1 MKVGIDAISLFIP
14 AHHFPVRSL
23 AMLRDLDPDKL
34 EKGLGLRSMSMLE
47 PQSDARD
54 MAAQALLQLFEEN
67 SIDTQSLGRIYLG
80 SESHHDGAKPTASYA
95 LSQVESALGKPGC
108 FNACDVVDLTFACI
122 AGVDALLTCID
133 YVRLNP
139 GKTAIAVATDI
150 ALYEEGSAGEYT
162 QGASAVALLIAEN
175 PRLLSVEGPV
185 GVGYAGVEDFHKPLQ
200 VFDKREIAQDLLN
213 SLGLDMKA
221 DWSNAQSSF
230 WNNPKSTVATHR
242 IEPTFDGPYS
252 NECYTQRL
260 GEALARFEVEAHCQ
274 WVPHFDKLAFHLPY
288 AYQGRRMGSQLW
300 VNSLLNS
307 GSLATLEAEIGPYS
321 EDADWTK
328 KASKSELYKAFVS
341 SRMRGA
347 ERASGEMGNGYT
359 TSIFIALLGIMAQA
373 IEEGESLDSKT
384 QGFFAYGSGSKGKVF
399 QGTYQSQWAECPS
412 AKSLWEKLSSRSE
425 LDADTYLEWHR
436 QRY

>member
-14 AHHFPVRSL
+14 EHHFPVRSL
-23 AMLRDLDPDKL
+23 ASLRDLDPDKL
-34 EKGLGLRSMSMLE
+34 EKGLGLRSMSMLQ

-54 MAAQALLQLFEEN
+54 MAAQALLQLFHEN
-67 SIDTQSLGRIYLG
+67 AIDTSSLGRVYLG

-95 LSQVESALGKPGC
+95 LSQVETALGKPGC

-122 AGVDALLTCID
+122 AGVDALLSCVE

-162 QGASAVALLIAEN
+162 QGAAAMAIWVTEN
-175 PRLLSVEGPV
+175 PRLLSIENQI
-185 GVGYAGVEDFHKPLQ
+185 GVGYASVEDFHKPLQ
-200 VFDKREIAQDLLN
+200 VFDKQEIAQDLLN
-213 SLGLDMKA
+213 SLGLDMTA
-221 DWSNAQSSF
+221 DWSKAQSAF

-242 IEPTFDGPYS
+242 IEPTFDGPFS

-260 GEALARFEVEAHCQ
+260 GEALTRFEDEAQCQ
-274 WVPHFDKLAFHLPY
+274 WVRHFDKLAFHLPY
-288 AYQGRRMGSQLW
+288 ALQGRRMGSQLW
-300 VNSLLNS
+300 VNSLLHS
-307 GSLATLEAEIGPYS
+307 GSLAALEAEIGPYS

-328 KASKSELYKAFVS
+328 KASKSALYRNFVA
-341 SRMRGA
+341 SRMKGA

-359 TSIFIALLGIMAQA
+359 TSIFIALVGIMAQA
-373 IEEGESLDSKT
+373 IEEGEELNGMN

-399 QGTYQSQWAECPS
+399 QGTYQAQWAECPS
-412 AKSLWEKLSSRSE
+412 ANTLWEKLNSRTE
-425 LDADTYLEWHR
+425 LDAETYLDWHR

>member
-1 MKVGIDAISLFIP
+1 MKVGIDAISLFTP
-14 AHHFPVRSL
+14 NHHFPVRSL
-23 AMLRDLDPDKL
+23 ASLRDLDPEKL
-34 EKGLGLRSMSMLE
+34 EKGLGLRSMSMLHPE
-47 PQSDARD
+47 SDARD
-54 MAAQALLQLFEEN
+54 MAAQALLQLFQEN
-67 SIDTQSLGRIYLG
+67 EINTDALGRIYLG

-122 AGVDALLTCID
+122 AGVDALLSCVEF
-133 YVRLNP
+133 VRLNP
-139 GKTAIAVATDI
+139 GQTAIAVATDI

-162 QGASAVALLIAEN
+162 QGAAAVALLVSEH
-175 PRLLSVEGPV
+175 PRLLSLEPQI

-200 VFDKREIAQDLLN
+200 VFEKQEIAQDLLN
-213 SLGLDMKA
+213 SLGLDMNP
-221 DWSNAQSSF
+221 DWSKIQSAF
-230 WNNPKSTVATHR
+230 WNNPKTTVATHR
-242 IEPTFDGPYS
+242 IEPTFDGPFS

-260 GEALARFEVEAHCQ
+260 AEALARFEAQANCQ
-274 WVPHFDKLAFHLPY
+274 WVHHFDKLAFHLPY

-300 VNSLLNS
+300 VNSLSNS
-307 GSLATLEAEIGPYS
+307 GSLSALEAEIGPYS

-328 KASKSELYKAFVS
+328 KASKSALYRGFVA
-341 SRMRGA
+341 SRMKGA

-359 TSIFIALLGIMAQA
+359 TSIFIALLGLMAQA
-373 IEEGESLDSKT
+373 IEEGESLQGKT

-412 AKSLWEKLSSRSE
+412 AQNLWEKLSSRKE
-425 LDADTYLEWHR
+425 LDADTYLDWHR

>member
-14 AHHFPVRSL
+14 KHQFPVRSL
-23 AMLRDLDPDKL
+23 AQLRDLDPEKL
-34 EKGLGLRSMSMLE
+34 EKGLGLRSMSMLN
-47 PQSDARD
+47 PDSDARD
-54 MAAQALLQLFEEN
+54 IAAQALLQLFQEN
-67 SIDTQSLGRIYLG
+67 AINTTTLGRIYLG

-95 LSQVESALGKPGC
+95 LSQVESALGLPGC

-122 AGVDALLTCID
+122 AGVDALLSCVE

-162 QGASAVALLIAEN
+162 QGAAAVAIWVTEN
-175 PRLLSVEGPV
+175 PRLLSIENQV
-185 GVGYAGVEDFHKPLQ
+185 GVGYASVEDFHKPLQ
-200 VFDKREIAQDLLN
+200 VFDKQEIAQDLLN
-213 SLGLDMKA
+213 SLGLDMTA
-221 DWSNAQSSF
+221 DWSKAQSAF

-242 IEPTFDGPYS
+242 IEPTFDGPFS

-260 GEALARFEVEAHCQ
+260 GEALQRFEAEVQCN
-274 WVPHFDKLAFHLPY
+274 WVQHFDKLAFHLPY

-300 VNSLLNS
+300 VNSLKQS
-307 GSLATLEAEIGPYS
+307 HSLADLEAEIGPYS
-321 EDADWTK
+321 EDPDWTK
-328 KASKSELYKAFVS
+328 KASKSALYRSFVA
-341 SRMRGA
+341 SRMKGA

-359 TSIFIALLGIMAQA
+359 TSIFIALVGIMAQA
-373 IEEGESLDSKT
+373 IEEGEELNGMN

-399 QGTYQSQWAECPS
+399 QGTYQTQWAKCPS
-412 AKSLWEKLSSRSE
+412 AQTLWEKLNSRTE
-425 LDADTYLEWHR
+425 LDAETYLDWHR

>member
-1 MKVGIDAISLFIP
+1 MKVGIDAISLFTP
-14 AHHFPVRSL
+14 THHFPVRSL
-23 AMLRDLDPDKL
+23 ASLRDLDPDKL

-54 MAAQALLQLFEEN
+54 MAAQALLQLFNEN
-67 SIDTQSLGRIYLG
+67 EINTDSLGRIYLG

-95 LSQVESALGKPGC
+95 LSQVETALGKPGC

-122 AGVDALLTCID
+122 AGVDALLSCVE

-139 GKTAIAVATDI
+139 GKTAIAMATDI

-162 QGASAVALLIAEN
+162 QGAAAVALLVSEN
-175 PRLLSVEGPV
+175 PRLLSLESQV

-200 VFDKREIAQDLLN
+200 VFNKQEIAQDLLR
-213 SLGLDMKA
+213 SMGLAMNA
-221 DWSNAQSSF
+221 DWSQSQSAF
-230 WNNPKSTVATHR
+230 WNSPKTSVATHR
-242 IEPTFDGPYS
+242 IEPTFDGPFS

-260 GEALARFEVEAHCQ
+260 GEALTRFEAETQCH
-274 WVPHFDKLAFHLPY
+274 WVQHFDKLAFHLPY
-288 AYQGRRMGSQLW
+288 AFQGRRMGSQLW
-300 VNSLLNS
+300 VNGLLRM
-307 GSLATLEAEIGPYS
+307 GGLAELEAEIGSYS
-321 EDADWTK
+321 EDPEWTK
-328 KASKSELYKAFVS
+328 KASKSDLYRSFVA
-341 SRMRGA
+341 SRMNGA

-373 IEEGESLDSKT
+373 IEEGEELERKT

-399 QGTYQSQWAECPS
+399 QGTYQAQWADCPS
-412 AKSLWEKLSSRSE
+412 AQSLWEKLSSRTE
-425 LDADTYLEWHR
+425 LDADTYLDWHR

>member
-1 MKVGIDAISLFIP
+1 MKVGIDAISLFTP
-14 AHHFPVRSL
+14 THQFPVRSL
-23 AMLRDLDPDKL
+23 ASLRDLDPDKL
-34 EKGLGLRSMSMLE
+34 EKGLGLRSMSMLQPE
-47 PQSDARD
+47 SDARD
-54 MAAQALLQLFEEN
+54 MAAQALLQLFQEN
-67 SIDTQSLGRIYLG
+67 SIDTQSLGRVYLG

-95 LSQVESALGKPGC
+95 LSQVETALGKPGC

-122 AGVDALLTCID
+122 AGVDALLSCVE

-162 QGASAVALLIAEN
+162 QGAAAVAIWVTEN
-175 PRLLSVEGPV
+175 PRLLSIENQV
-185 GVGYAGVEDFHKPLQ
+185 GVGYASVEDFHKPLQ
-200 VFDKREIAQDLLN
+200 VFDKQEIAQDLLN
-213 SLGLDMKA
+213 SLGLDMTA
-221 DWSNAQSSF
+221 DWSKAQSAF

-242 IEPTFDGPYS
+242 IEPTFDGPFS

-260 GEALARFEVEAHCQ
+260 GEALARFEDEAQCQ
-274 WVPHFDKLAFHLPY
+274 WVQHFDKLAFHLPY
-288 AYQGRRMGSQLW
+288 AFQGRRMGSQLW
-300 VNSLLNS
+300 VNSLLHS
-307 GSLATLEAEIGPYS
+307 GSLAPLEAEIGPYS

-328 KASKSELYKAFVS
+328 KASKSELYKAFVA
-341 SRMRGA
+341 SRMKGA

-373 IEEGESLDSKT
+373 IEEGESLDNKT

-399 QGTYQSQWAECPS
+399 QGTYQSRWAECPS
-412 AKSLWEKLSSRSE
+412 AQSLWKKLSSRTE
-425 LDADTYLEWHR
+425 LDAGTYLDWHR